1 MISVAIP
8 TFNSSKYITECLES
22 ISKSKLID
30 EVIISDDNSRKEEL
44 INLQSLISASSI
56 NSKIKLLTNKSNKGA
71 FVNKY
76 EAVNNTT
83 NDIVYLLDSDN
94 IAGFNID
101 KTLSQ
106 IINQNNKYRLY
117 LPSKIYHFNNS
128 VNKLT
133 PLYKT
138 IFGNLEIFTK
148 KNYEITKE
156 EIQQIFEGNTNFM
169 YQKNK
174 SIYWVLNIGNFIFHK
189 DMFLKFMKNNENFSR
204 QNLSLDAVAF
214 SYYWLKNGNN
224 IFLLEDFYHFHRKR
238 YDSVSWTEKDNAKLS
253 RKKFNRLFLNINK
266 N

>member
-30 EVIISDDNSRKEEL
+30 EVIISDDNSRKEDL

>member
-238 YDSVSWTEKDNAKLS
+238 YDSVSWTEKDNAKIS